1 MKASIVPNGIDYLPK
16 VRAFNFMGIKLN
28 VFTINSLMS
37 MVYGVIETQRRII
50 IANHNL
56 HSLALIKKYP
66 IMAEFYS
73 IADAVHIDGIALVL
87 IGRALGCPLKRAN
100 RITYVD
106 WMPHLMAAAA
116 LNRWR
121 ICCLGS
127 KPGVG
132 EAAADVLRKRFKG
145 LLIVTHH
152 GYFDVASAAENG
164 AVLDYVNGSTPDILM
179 VGMGMPRQER
189 WILENLTDLPNTLV
203 LPCGAAL
210 DYAAGIVPTPPRWTG
225 WFCAEW
231 LYRLLAEP
239 QRMWHRYLVEPW
251 SLAGP
256 FAHEWYKR
264 YADRRTDHEI

>member
-1 MKASIVPNGIDYLPK
+1 MIITEKEKSDSLPK
-16 VRAFNFMGIKLN
+16 VCTFTFMGVKVN
-28 VFTINSLMS
+28 SFTINTLMS
-37 MVYGVIETQRRII
+37 MVCGAIDMQRRII

-56 HSLALIKKYP
+56 HSLALIRKYL

-73 IADAVHIDGIALVL
+73 IADAVHIDGMALVL

-116 LNRWR
+116 LNKWR
-121 ICCLGS
+121 ICYVGS

-132 EAAADVLRKRFKG
+132 EASAEVLRKRFEG
-145 LLIVTHH
+145 LHIVTHH
-152 GYFDVASAAENG
+152 GYFDVKSAAENG
-164 AVLDYVNGSTPDILM
+164 VVLDYVNESTPDILM
-179 VGMGMPRQER
+179 IGMGMPRQEQ

-251 SLAGP
+251 SLAWP
-256 FAHEWYKR
+256 FAREWCKR
-264 YADRRTDHEI
+264 WFNRR